1 MKKKKILLLAFLF
14 LFLYL
19 TFNIYQKISYNPKKY
34 FIKALTSL
42 KNNYENIS
50 IDNYKFLNDN
60 FTYSSNIKINLDEN
74 ISSLIKVNDDYI
86 SKINFINNLDPKLLI
101 KKKDNNYALNLNFNL
116 NKEKYDFNIYLYDS
130 NFYLKID
137 EDLIKLNDFEK
148 ILSLKDYKYYFNFLS
163 KSFIK
168 NIPNNYFKL
177 ENKKMTINDEE
188 EIIEKSILNLDKEK
202 LIKILNSIHKDIEN
216 DEKISKLISE
226 LNIDLEKYHQLIINN
241 IPEGININFNTYIK
255 SNKIIRY
262 ELELKNLPNISN
274 IKIDNLMI
282 TFNNNDTINISI
294 NDKKI
299 IDILNNKN
307 DNESNI
313 EIIFNNNKL
322 FTIKKIQDKN
332 KFEFTINQDLL
343 FNNYFNLKS
352 EYKEIDDSKY
362 LINKLLLNLK
372 ILDIEALNLN
382 IEESANITDE
392 VDFDLDVSNAIDLNE
407 LKDKKYK
414 YLFEKN

>member
-1 MKKKKILLLAFLF
+1 MKKKNILLLAFLF
-14 LFLYL
+14 LFIYL
-19 TFNIYQKISYNPKKY
+19 AFNIYQKISYNPKKY
-34 FIKALTSL
+34 FIKALTTL
-42 KNNYENIS
+42 KNNYDNTFIN
-50 IDNYKFLNDN
+50 NYKFLNND
-60 FTYSSNIKINLDEN
+60 FTYNSNIKINLDEN
-74 ISSLIKVNDDYI
+74 ISDIIKVNDSYI
-86 SKINFINNLDPKLLI
+86 SQIKLINNLDPNLII

-137 EDLIKLNDFEK
+137 ENLIKLNDFEK
-148 ILSLKDYKYYFNFLS
+148 ILFLKEYKYYFNFLS

-177 ENKKMTINDEE
+177 ENEKMTINDEE
-188 EIIEKSILNLDKEK
+188 ELIEKSILNLDKEK

-216 DEKISKLISE
+216 DEKFSKLISE
-226 LNIDLEKYHQLIINN
+226 LKIDLEKYHQLIINN

-282 TFNNNDTINISI
+282 TFNNDNTINISI

-307 DNESNI
+307 DNESTS
-313 EIIFNNNKL
+313 EVLFNNNKL
-322 FTIKKIQDKN
+322 FTIKKIIEN
-332 KFEFTINQDLL
+332 NNFELNINQDLFL
-343 FNNYFNLKS
+343 NNNFNLKS

-362 LINKLLLNLK
+362 LINKLILNLK
-372 ILDIEALNLN
+372 ILDIDALNLN
-382 IEESANITDE
+382 IEENANIKDE
-392 VDFDLDVSNAIDLNE
+392 VDFDLDVSNAINLNE

-414 YLFEKN
+414 YLFKNN

>member
-1 MKKKKILLLAFLF
+1 MKKKNILLLAFLF
-14 LFLYL
+14 LFIYL
-19 TFNIYQKISYNPKKY
+19 AFNIYQKISYNPKKY
-34 FIKALTSL
+34 FIKALTTL
-42 KNNYENIS
+42 KNNYDNTFIN
-50 IDNYKFLNDN
+50 NYKFLNND
-60 FTYSSNIKINLDEN
+60 FTYNSNIKINLDEN
-74 ISSLIKVNDDYI
+74 ISDIIKVNDSYI
-86 SKINFINNLDPKLLI
+86 SQIKLINNLDPNLII

-137 EDLIKLNDFEK
+137 ENLIKLNDFEK
-148 ILSLKDYKYYFNFLS
+148 ILFLKEYKYYFNFLS

-177 ENKKMTINDEE
+177 ENEKMTINDEE
-188 EIIEKSILNLDKEK
+188 ELIEKSILNLDKEK

-216 DEKISKLISE
+216 DEKFSKLISE
-226 LNIDLEKYHQLIINN
+226 LKIDLEKYHQLIINN

-282 TFNNNDTINISI
+282 TFNNDNTINISI

-307 DNESNI
+307 DNESTS
-313 EIIFNNNKL
+313 EVLFNNNKL
-322 FTIKKIQDKN
+322 FTIKKIIEN
-332 KFEFTINQDLL
+332 NNFELNINQDLFL
-343 FNNYFNLKS
+343 NNNFNLKS

-362 LINKLLLNLK
+362 LINKLILNLK
-372 ILDIEALNLN
+372 ILDIDALNLN

-392 VDFDLDVSNAIDLNE
+392 VDFDLDVSNAINLNE